1 MALLKFRRL
10 EREDL
15 PSRVDWFNAPSV
27 SQQMT
32 VEAPLSFA
40 GTNQWFTTAVLDSR
54 RRDFSVVLHDSEVE
68 TLAAMGG
75 LTDIDAKHNRAELY
89 ILVNPTMTSRGIG
102 RRTVQWLCDF
112 GFIQL
117 HLSRIYLT
125 TLHSND
131 GARRLYERLGFVCEG
146 RLRRHIY
153 HGGEFVD
160 RYIHGLLKEE
170 WERSSWRSASPISL
184 STSWEIE

>member
-75 LTDIDAKHNRAELY
+75 LTDIDENHNRAEL
-89 ILVNPTMTSRGIG
+89 
-102 RRTVQWLCDF
+102 
-112 GFIQL
+112 
-117 HLSRIYLT
+117 
-125 TLHSND
+125 
-131 GARRLYERLGFVCEG
+131 
-146 RLRRHIY
+146 
-153 HGGEFVD
+153 
-160 RYIHGLLKEE
+160 
-170 WERSSWRSASPISL
+170 
-184 STSWEIE
+184 